1 MVKAELTERYCNVY
15 FPSKADKI
23 RWENLAKEKNVPLS
37 KFIFET
43 VEASLDGDADT
54 PRPELAKELAQLREE
69 NRKLRDELKL
79 KTLVLD
85 KYEAELYK
93 LRYDAFSK
101 PEDFDGVRRHDE
113 ELIAILK
120 RGRTL
125 DGYEILKE
133 LGIDPKDSEAVKVVS
148 NQLENLRRFGLADE
162 TPNGWKWRA

>member
-1 MVKAELTERYCNVY
+1 M
-15 FPSKADKI
+15 DG
-23 RWENLAKEKNVPLS
+23 
-37 KFIFET
+37 ET
-43 VEASLDGDADT
+43 QT

-85 KYEAELYK
+85 KYEAKLYK

-101 PEDFDGVRRHDE
+101 PEEFNGVRKHDV
-113 ELIAILK
+113 ELVAILK

-148 NQLENLRRFGLADE
+148 NQLENLRRFGLVDE
-162 TPNGWKWRA
+162 TLTGWKWRA

>member
-1 MVKAELTERYCNVY
+1 
-15 FPSKADKI
+15 
-23 RWENLAKEKNVPLS
+23 
-37 KFIFET
+37 
-43 VEASLDGDADT
+43 
-54 PRPELAKELAQLREE
+54 
-69 NRKLRDELKL
+69 LKL

-125 DGYEILKE
+125 DGYEILRE
-133 LGIDPKDSEAVKVVS
+133 LGIDPKDSGAVKIVS

-162 TPNGWKWRA
+162 TPHGWKWRV